1 MPEPRPAYLPILAL
15 PYWDIIGE
23 FVETSVA
30 ACLPHT
36 DRDERDLHAAA
47 VPMVL
52 WCWQSRGMPLETQ
65 RIFRKVMIDQFVHLG
80 MPGAARGSQ
89 STLRSTL
96 WRMTEILNPSTA
108 SGPHRPISRS
118 APTQP
123 YSPGDVAELVSWAA
137 TQGTAVRRR
146 DARTM
151 LALGLG
157 AGLAARELLEVQTT
171 DVMIDT
177 KGLKPEAQIV
187 VWRERTR
194 VVPVLERWVSPL
206 MQTLS
211 EIPADSWV
219 FRSGRQGST
228 PGQVTDFLTR
238 SRSPL
243 DVRPVRMR
251 ATWLVEHLTQG
262 TPAAEVLRISGLQNF
277 AALDRHMPFVKSV
290 RAQSTLGRENDP
302 DQG

>member
-15 PYWDIIGE
+15 PYWHIIGE
-23 FVETSVA
+23 FVETSVTT
-30 ACLPHT
+30 CLPHT
-36 DRDERDLHAAA
+36 DRDARNLYAAA

-52 WCWQSRGMPLETQ
+52 WCWQSRGTPLEAQ
-65 RIFRKVMIDQFVHLG
+65 RVFRKVMIDQFIHLG
-80 MPGAARGSQ
+80 MPGSARGSQ

-96 WRMTEILNPSTA
+96 WRMTEILNPDA
-108 SGPHRPISRS
+108 APGPHRPIGRS

-123 YSPGDVAELVSWAA
+123 YSPGDIAELVSWAA

-177 KGLKPEAQIV
+177 KGAKPEAQIV

-219 FRSGRQGST
+219 FRSGRKGST
-228 PGQVTDFLTR
+228 PGQITDFLTR

-251 ATWLVEHLTQG
+251 ATWLVEHLTHG
-262 TPAAEVLRISGLQNF
+262 TPAEEVLRISGLQNF

-290 RAQSTLGRENDP
+290 DAQNTSGRENDP